1 MKFSLDDVAQATDG
15 TVVRGVSDASARAAS
30 GIERRG
36 IERVTIDSRSVEP
49 GDLFVAVVAER
60 DGHDFAVD
68 AVRRGAQAVLAAR
81 PLDLDVPV
89 IVVGDT
95 VEALTALGRTARDRL
110 SGPVVGVT
118 GSVGKTSAKDLLA
131 SICAV
136 AGPVTASEKSLN
148 NELGVPLTLINAAA
162 DTERTIV
169 EMGARGVGH
178 IAHLRDIARPTIGLV
193 TVVAMAHTELFGS
206 IDAVAAA
213 KGELVEALPADG
225 FAVLNAND
233 ERVAAM
239 ASRTDA
245 VVITYGAAAHVR
257 AEHVTLDEALRP
269 RFTLVS
275 DWGRVS
281 VRLAV
286 AGPHNVSNALGAAAT
301 ALQMGVD
308 LDQIAEG
315 LELAALS
322 PSRMA
327 VRPVPSGGVVI
338 DDAYNANPT
347 SMRAALDSLAAL
359 DADRRVAVLGYM
371 AELGS
376 DAPAEHR
383 AIADYARSLGIDVVA
398 VGTDLYGIDPL
409 EDVNAAIRTVAA
421 PVRGEAVLL
430 KASRVAGLDRIA
442 AAWSH

>member
-1 MKFSLDDVAQATDG
+1 MKFSLDDVAQAADG
-15 TVVRGVSDASARAAS
+15 TVVRSDAIGTAGDRLS
-30 GIERRG
+30 
-36 IERVTIDSRSVEP
+36 IERVRIDSRSVRA

-60 DGHDFAVD
+60 DGHEFAAD
-68 AVRRGAQAVLAAR
+68 AVRRGARAVLAAR
-81 PLDLDVPV
+81 PLELEVPV
-89 IVVGDT
+89 IVVRDT

-118 GSVGKTSAKDLLA
+118 GSVGKTSTKDLLA

-148 NELGVPLTLINAAA
+148 NELGVPLTLINASS
-162 DTERTIV
+162 DTRRTIV
-169 EMGARGVGH
+169 EMGARGAGH
-178 IAHLRDIARPTIGLV
+178 IAHLRNIARPTIGLV
-193 TVVAMAHTELFGS
+193 TAVAMAHTELFGS
-206 IDAVAAA
+206 IDGVAAA
-213 KGELVEALPADG
+213 KAELVEELPTDG

-233 ERVAAM
+233 PRVVAM
-239 ASRTDA
+239 AKRTDA
-245 VVITYGAAAHVR
+245 VVITYGSGAHVR

-269 RFTLVS
+269 RFSLVS
-275 DWGRVS
+275 DWGSVS

-308 LDQIAEG
+308 VEQIAEG
-315 LELAALS
+315 LETAALS

-327 VRPVPSGGVVI
+327 VRTLPSGGVVI

-359 DADRRVAVLGYM
+359 DADRRIAVLGYM
-371 AELGS
+371 AELGA

-383 AIADYARSLGIDVVA
+383 AIAEYARSLGVEVVA
-398 VGTDLYGIDPL
+398 VGTDLYGVEPL
-409 EDVNAAIRTVAA
+409 DDVDAAIRTVAA
-421 PVRGEAVLL
+421 PLRGQAVLL

-442 AAWSH
+442 AAWSN